1 MAINVKELKRISFDL
16 VSGGMSDDLSRE
28 LYRKIIVFNAFSLIG
43 ILNLI
48 LLGTLAYLQ
57 KNLWLAALDYCA
69 AVALGFLILYLRRTK
84 DYQTSFHCGVGVI
97 GVLYYYLL
105 FTGGVNNTAHVWYFT
120 FPLIASFILGSR
132 SGLAATL
139 LMLVPAIAFFMWEHP
154 TSPFTTYSRDFKLRF
169 IPSFFVITAFAYF
182 FERTREKA
190 TMKLEGVNTELE
202 STVHVLKETEEKL
215 RKAGEELEQRVEDR
229 TAQLYRANIQL
240 AAEMEERKRS
250 EEALRAS
257 EGKLDAMLRSVGD
270 SMIMIDRE
278 RNIIWYNEK
287 AKELFDLGRDG
298 AKCHEMLCRKQRPC
312 EPCPCYAL
320 QTFQDGEIHNSDT
333 TLTTRQG
340 QEAFFHC
347 VANVALRDARG
358 NPTAVLT
365 ILRDITDRKLA
376 ENALMESEKK
386 YRTLFEDSV
395 EAMSVSR
402 SGKMIDANPAW
413 LALHGYRDKGEV
425 LGRDVMEFIHP
436 EDRHILAERRE
447 TWPHHDFRSYQIRDI
462 RKDGDIVEIEIC
474 ASRIA
479 LVGQE
484 AILTTIRDI
493 TEKKQTEREK
503 KALEER
509 LARSEKMEAIGTLAG
524 GVAHDLN
531 NILGG
536 MVGYP
541 DLLLLEV
548 PEEGLLRRGI
558 LTIKQSG
565 EKAAAIVQD
574 LLTLARRGVPVMEP
588 VDLNRIITDY
598 LRSPEFQRLRS
609 FHPGAVIENE
619 LAEEPLPILGSSV
632 HLSKVVMNLVSNA
645 AEAMPCGGSI
655 RIETINQYVDAAIR
669 GYDHVTEGE
678 YIILKVTDTGIGIA
692 QKDIKKIFEPFYTKK
707 IMGRSGTGLGM
718 AVVWGTVKDHKGYI
732 DIESVEGR
740 GTTFSLYF
748 PVNRSVLKQEDK
760 RISIEQFLSRGETIL
775 VVDDV
780 AEQREL
786 ASAMLRKL
794 GYSIETLSSGEEAV
808 EYLKEKP
815 ANLVILDMIMDPG
828 IDGLETY
835 RKIAEHRPGQKA
847 IIVSGFAETDRV
859 KEAQKLGAGQYL
871 KKPYTL
877 EKIAIAV
884 RNELDKAA

>member
-1 MAINVKELKRISFDL
+1 MTVNVQELKRISFDL
-16 VSGGMSDDLSRE
+16 ISGGMREDLSPDIS
-28 LYRKIIVFNAFSLIG
+28 RKIVVFNAFALIG

-57 KNLWLAALDYCA
+57 KNVWLAGLDYCE
-69 AVALGFLILYLRRTK
+69 AVALAFLIIYLRSTK
-84 DYQTSFHCGVGVI
+84 DYKTAFYGSVIVVGI
-97 GVLYYYLL
+97 LYYYLL

-120 FPLIASFILGSR
+120 YPLIASFILGSR
-132 SGLAATL
+132 PGLAATL
-139 LMLVPAIAFFMWEHP
+139 IMLVPAVAFFMWDNP

-169 IPSFFVITAFAYF
+169 IPSFLVITAFAYF

-190 TMKLEGVNTELE
+190 TMRLE
-202 STVHVLKETEEKL
+202 STVATLKETEEKL
-215 RKAGEELEQRVEDR
+215 RRAGEELEHRVEER
-229 TAQLYRANIQL
+229 TAQLYRANLQL
-240 AAEMEERKRS
+240 AGEMEERKRS
-250 EEALRAS
+250 EEALRES
-257 EGKLDAMLRSVGD
+257 EGKLNAMLRSVGD

-278 RNIIWYNEK
+278 LNVIWYNEK
-287 AKELFDLGRDG
+287 AKETFALGCDG
-298 AKCHEMLCRKQRPC
+298 AKCHDMLCKRPWPC
-312 EPCPCYAL
+312 EPYPCYAL
-320 QTFQDGEIHNSDT
+320 QAFQDGGIHNSDA
-333 TLTTRQG
+333 TLKTREG
-340 QEAFFHC
+340 QDAFFHC
-347 VANVALRDARG
+347 VANAALRDERG

-365 ILRDITDRKLA
+365 ILRDITDRKAA
-376 ENALMESEKK
+376 ENAVMESEKK

-395 EAMSVSR
+395 EAMSISR
-402 SGKMIDANPAW
+402 DGRMIDVNPAW
-413 LALHGYRDKGEV
+413 LVLHGYKDKGEV
-425 LGRDVMEFIHP
+425 LGRDVMEFIQP
-436 EDRHILAERRE
+436 EDRHILVERRE

-462 RKDGDIVEIEIC
+462 RRDGDIVDIEIC
-474 ASRIA
+474 ASKIA
-479 LVGQE
+479 LAGQG

-493 TEKKQTEREK
+493 TEKKRTEREK
-503 KALEER
+503 KSLEER

-541 DLLLLEV
+541 DLLLMEV
-548 PEEGLLRRGI
+548 PEDSLLRRGI

-588 VDLNRIITDY
+588 VNLNRIITDY
-598 LRSPEFQRLRS
+598 LRSPEYQKLRS
-609 FHPGAVIENE
+609 FHPGVTVGNE
-619 LAEEPLPILGSSV
+619 LAGDLLPISGSSV
-632 HLSKVVMNLVSNA
+632 HLSKVVMNLISNA
-645 AEAMPCGGSI
+645 AEAMPCGGTI
-655 RIETINQYVDAAIR
+655 RIETTNQYVDAAIR

-678 YIILKVTDTGIGIA
+678 YIVLKVIDTGIGIA

-740 GTTFSLYF
+740 GSTFSLYF
-748 PVNRSVLKQEDK
+748 PVNRAVLKQEDK
-760 RISIEQFLSRGETIL
+760 KISIEQFLSKGETIL

-794 GYSIETLSSGEEAV
+794 GYSTESLSSGEEAV
-808 EYLKEKP
+808 EYLKQKP
-815 ANLVILDMIMDPG
+815 ANLIILDMIMDPG

-877 EKIAIAV
+877 EKIAVAV

>member
-1 MAINVKELKRISFDL
+1 MTVNVQELKRISFDL
-16 VSGGMSDDLSRE
+16 ISGGMREDLSPDIS
-28 LYRKIIVFNAFSLIG
+28 RKIVVFNAFALIG

-48 LLGTLAYLQ
+48 LLGTLANLQ
-57 KNLWLAALDYCA
+57 KNVWLAGLDYCA
-69 AVALGFLILYLRRTK
+69 AVVLAFLVIYLRSTK
-84 DYQTSFHCGVGVI
+84 DYKTAFYGSVIVVGI
-97 GVLYYYLL
+97 LYYYLL

-120 FPLIASFILGSR
+120 YPLIASFILGSR
-132 SGLAATL
+132 PGLAATL
-139 LMLVPAIAFFMWEHP
+139 IMLVPAVAFFMWDNP

-169 IPSFFVITAFAYF
+169 IPSFLVITAFAYF

-190 TMKLEGVNTELE
+190 TMRLE
-202 STVHVLKETEEKL
+202 STVATLKETEEKL
-215 RKAGEELEQRVEDR
+215 RRAGEELEHRVEER
-229 TAQLYRANIQL
+229 TAQLYRANLQL
-240 AAEMEERKRS
+240 AGEMEERKRS
-250 EEALRAS
+250 EEALRES
-257 EGKLDAMLRSVGD
+257 EGKLNAMLRSVGD

-278 RNIIWYNEK
+278 LNVIWYNEK
-287 AKELFDLGRDG
+287 AKETFALGCDG
-298 AKCHEMLCRKQRPC
+298 AKCHDLLCKRPWPC
-312 EPCPCYAL
+312 EPYPCYAV
-320 QTFQDGEIHNSDT
+320 QAFQDGGIHNSDT

-340 QEAFFHC
+340 KEAFFHC
-347 VANVALRDARG
+347 VANAALRDAKG
-358 NPTAVLT
+358 HPTAVLT
-365 ILRDITDRKLA
+365 VLRDITDRKAA
-376 ENALMESEKK
+376 ENAVMESEKK

-395 EAMSVSR
+395 EAMSISR
-402 SGKMIDANPAW
+402 DGRMIDVNPAW
-413 LALHGYRDKGEV
+413 LVLHGYRDKGEV
-425 LGRDVMEFIHP
+425 LGRDVMDFIHP

-462 RKDGDIVEIEIC
+462 RRDGDIVDIEIC

-493 TEKKQTEREK
+493 TEKKRAEREK

-541 DLLLLEV
+541 DLLLMEV
-548 PEEGLLRRGI
+548 PEESLLRRGI

-588 VDLNRIITDY
+588 VNLNRIIADY
-598 LRSPEFQRLRS
+598 LRSPEFHKLRS
-609 FHPGAVIENE
+609 FHPEVTIESE
-619 LAEEPLPILGSSV
+619 LAGELLPVLGSSV

-645 AEAMPCGGSI
+645 AEAMPCGGTI
-655 RIETINQYVDAAIR
+655 RIETTNQYVDAAIR
-669 GYDHVTEGE
+669 GYDHVAEGE
-678 YIILKVTDTGIGIA
+678 YIVLKVIDTGIGIA

-740 GTTFSLYF
+740 GSTFSLYF
-748 PVNRSVLKQEDK
+748 PVNRAVLKQEDK
-760 RISIEQFLSRGETIL
+760 KITIEQFLSKGETIL

-794 GYSIETLSSGEEAV
+794 GYSTETLSSGEEAV
-808 EYLKEKP
+808 EYLKQKP

-877 EKIAIAV
+877 EKIAVAV